1 VPATTITNREIKEKV
16 VKLLDAGVDLDEI
29 ITLEAEML
37 AESIPLPSRSGS
49 LEARAILLRIQSHTI
64 QNSERLNEVNDLLSQ
79 LQ

>member
-1 VPATTITNREIKEKV
+1 MITNREIKEKV

-37 AESIPLPSRSGS
+37 ADSIPYAPSRSES
-49 LEARAILLRIQSHTI
+49 LEARAILRRIQSHTI
-64 QNSERLNEVNDLLSQ
+64 QNSERLNEVNHLVSQ